1 MILQINQL
9 NKVFAKHSVLNG
21 INLQIKD
28 HERIALIG
36 FNGAGKTTLIR
47 CLLGEYLYQGQ
58 IQIFGKEPRTFRNEI
73 LKEIG
78 FVPQLPP
85 PLKMTVKDLFAFAS
99 GVSESDPA
107 EMEKVAK
114 YLGLDLDRALNQA
127 FNRLSGGQ
135 KQKVLISIALGRK
148 TKLLIL
154 DEPAAN
160 LDPEARHLF
169 YDLLEKKK
177 TETAMIISSHRIDEV
192 ASLVTRVVELDK
204 GKIVLD
210 DYVTGGDHLG
220 KLFNVNISITEKAE
234 SVINTFTSW
243 SLKSDSQMLHWN
255 GQVSGPDRLRFLGV
269 VSRYSGLITK
279 VELHECPK

>member
-1 MILQINQL
+1 MILRINNLQKL
-9 NKVFAKHSVLNG
+9 FGKHQVLNG
-21 INLQIKD
+21 INLRIED
-28 HERIALIG
+28 LERIALIG

-47 CLLGEYLYQGQ
+47 CLLGEYLYDGDVKV
-58 IQIFGKEPRTFRNEI
+58 FEKEPRSFRNEI

-85 PLKMTVKDLFAFAS
+85 PLKMTVRDLFDFS
-99 GVSESDPA
+99 SSVSESSA
-107 EMEKVAK
+107 KEMEEVAK
-114 YLGLDLDRALNQA
+114 YLGLDLDRALGQA

-169 YDLLEKKK
+169 YNLLEKKK
-177 TETAMIISSHRIDEV
+177 TESAMLISSHRIDEV
-192 ASLVTRVVELDK
+192 ASLVTRVVEMDK

-220 KLFNVNISITEKAE
+220 KLFNVSISLSQK
-234 SVINTFTSW
+234 SDPVINTLVSW
-243 SLKSDSQMLHWN
+243 SLIPDANHLNWN
-255 GQVSGPDRLRFLGV
+255 GRVSGPDRLRFLGV

-279 VELHECPK
+279 VELNEHGN